1 MSTEQGIV
9 EKIENGFAWVR
20 AQRKSACG
28 TCANKA
34 HCSSIDGGKQVMVKA
49 KNALNAQKGDSVEFH
64 LNSAFL
70 LKCTFVI
77 YIVPVLG
84 LITGAISAA
93 PIAKLIGMSHSFALV
108 LLTVSGFLGAVFLS
122 RVLIHQQTDN
132 DRFLPTIKRV
142 F

>member
-1 MSTEQGIV
+1 MSTEQGVV

-28 TCANKA
+28 TCANMA
-34 HCSSIDGGKQVMVKA
+34 HCSSIDGGKQMMVKV
-49 KNALNAQKGDSVEFH
+49 NNVLNAQKGDSVEFH

-70 LKCTFVI
+70 LKCTFII

-84 LITGAISAA
+84 LIMGAISAT
-93 PIAKLIGMSHSFALV
+93 PIANLIGMSHSFALV
-108 LLTVSGFLGAVFLS
+108 LLTLSGFLGAVLLS
-122 RVLIHQQTDN
+122 RLLIHPQTDN
-132 DRFLPTIKRV
+132 ERFLPTIKRL